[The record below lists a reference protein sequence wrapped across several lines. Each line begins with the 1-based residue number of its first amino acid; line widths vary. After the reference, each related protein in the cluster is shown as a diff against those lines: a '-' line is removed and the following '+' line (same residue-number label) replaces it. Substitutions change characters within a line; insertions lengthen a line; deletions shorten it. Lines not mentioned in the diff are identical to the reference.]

1 MENKYWDKL
10 SKLQPYSFWLV
21 ANGVSRVPD
30 SAGNWLERHKVQ
42 ELIEQADAEINE
54 LRSLNRLAAID
65 WCERTAVVLT
75 AFDDPSAPETSGKL

>member
-21 ANGVSRVPD
+21 VNGVSRVPD

-54 LRSLNRLAAID
+54 LRSALCAGVEHFSYYEDEGSYSVLEKSRQALNK
-65 WCERTAVVLT
+65 E
-75 AFDDPSAPETSGKL
+75 

>member
-10 SKLQPYSFWLV
+10 NKLQPYSFWLV

-30 SAGNWLERHKVQ
+30 SAGNWLERDKVQ

-54 LRSLNRLAAID
+54 LRNTINFINQARGLCFGNIQ
-65 WCERTAVVLT
+65 
-75 AFDDPSAPETSGKL
+75 

>member
-10 SKLQPYSFWLV
+10 NKLQPYSFWLV

-30 SAGNWLERHKVQ
+30 KAGNWLERDKVQ

-54 LRSLNRLAAID
+54 LRRALKGVVEYFSADEDERSYRVLEKSRQALNK
-65 WCERTAVVLT
+65 E
-75 AFDDPSAPETSGKL
+75 